1 MGGKTRRA
9 SGNRKRLR
17 LIFGRTNERTN
28 ERKERR
34 KKTLEDARW
43 VRMSTNGET
52 RSYSEICDER
62 VSLARRFARCGAKLF
77 LFFRATPS
85 APALAFGVAK
95 RTKKRQT
102 RGWIVPSS
110 SRRRSVRS
118 IRAVSRYSR
127 LVGVLSVVAGGSR
140 TVPPRDRAN
149 RQNARS
155 AKQSAKK
162 SPTTPPV
169 AARPASF
176 LSSSSPSGILWW
188 SPSSFVVLARRG
200 RANVPRISRV
210 RPPRGASAL
219 ERRNGSVAR
228 RRLSSHPCSSP
239 DE

>member
-34 KKTLEDARW
+34 KKTLEDAWW
-43 VRMSTNGET
+43 VHMSTNGEM
-52 RSYSEICDER
+52 RSYSEICDAR
-62 VSLARRFARCGAKLF
+62 VSLARRFARCGAKCF
-77 LFFRATPS
+77 CFFAR
-85 APALAFGVAK
+85 
-95 RTKKRQT
+95 RR
-102 RGWIVPSS
+102 R
-110 SRRRSVRS
+110 RRRSLRS
-118 IRAVSRYSR
+118 RETYEKKTDAGMDRSV
-127 LVGVLSVVAGGSR
+127 VLSKTIDAIDPRRLSVLAPRGGLECRRGGFSN
-140 TVPPRDRAN
+140 VPPRDRAD
-149 RQNARS
+149 RQKARS
-155 AKQSAKK
+155 AKQSAKR

-169 AARPASF
+169 AARLASF

-188 SPSSFVVLARRG
+188 SPSSFVVLARRR

-210 RPPRGASAL
+210 RPPRGASAR

>member
-1 MGGKTRRA
+1 MNA
-9 SGNRKRLR
+9 SRSRVASRVAVQNVFVFSR
-17 LIFGRTNERTN
+17 
-28 ERKERR
+28 
-34 KKTLEDARW
+34 DA
-43 VRMSTNGET
+43 VGAG
-52 RSYSEICDER
+52 
-62 VSLARRFARCGAKLF
+62 AR
-77 LFFRATPS
+77 
-85 APALAFGVAK
+85 FGVAK

-110 SRRRSVRS
+110 SRRRSMRS

-149 RQNARS
+149 RQKARS

-188 SPSSFVVLARRG
+188 SPSSFVVLARRR

-228 RRLSSHPCSSP
+228 RRLSSYPCSSP